1 MPVFTFPIA
10 FLALLAVPLL
20 VAIYWLRNRAR
31 ERRVSS
37 LIFWMD
43 VRQRWE
49 GGRRIHRLQMPLL
62 FVLELLA
69 IVLLAAAAAK
79 PLMRAGDA
87 AKPLVVVLDDS
98 FSMQAGKLVGGED
111 SSRNRAARSVESE
124 LRSNLYEPVQF
135 VLAGETPQVLGEA
148 SSGSEQV
155 KRLLQKWKCGAATAK
170 LDEAVAFAFEL
181 GGKRARVLV
190 VSDHAPQQEINDSRL
205 QWWTFGASLPNI
217 GIVNAICSA
226 RGEEERVMLEIAN
239 LSSQSATARLTIESG
254 NQQTP
259 QSLTLAGNESRRITL
274 TIKHSAGKLRAWL
287 GEDGLSV
294 DNQVVLLP
302 KSSKLVRVDLRLG
315 NAGLK
320 ELVEKTV
327 GSLSQIQRN
336 SERPELIITDSADV
350 KVADAESWTL
360 QLLNEKDASSYL
372 GPFVVD
378 KAHTLTEGL
387 SLGGVVW
394 AAGKSE
400 LPGTPIITA
409 GNIALLTDVDRAG
422 RHELRLRLRPELST
436 MQQTPNWPIL
446 ISNLIAWRA
455 SVAPGLR
462 QPNVRLGG
470 EATLVVDGDT
480 QSVTVIDPEQKS
492 HQLAARDSAVTVKAD
507 LAGEYKFVTE
517 TATYSLAVNAISREE
532 SDLTNAASGRWGNW
546 ANATSLEWEYRSLVW
561 LLLIVVLSLLA
572 AHAWLANRQNAT

>member
-20 VAIYWLRNRAR
+20 VAIYWLRNRAK

-62 FVLELLA
+62 FVLESLA

-79 PLMRAGDA
+79 PLIRAGDA

-98 FSMQAGKLVGGED
+98 FSMQAGKLAGGED
-111 SSRNRAARSVESE
+111 SSRNRAARAVESE
-124 LRSNLYEPVQF
+124 LRSNRYEPVRF

-148 SSGSEQV
+148 SSSSEQV
-155 KRLLQKWKCGAATAK
+155 KRLLQNWKCGAATAK

-205 QWWTFGASLPNI
+205 QWWAFGSPLPNI
-217 GIVNAICSA
+217 GIVNATCSA

-239 LSSQSATARLTIESG
+239 LSSQSATASLTIETG

-259 QSLTLAGNESRRITL
+259 QSLTLAANESRRITL
-274 TIKHSAGKLRAWL
+274 TIKNSAGKLRAWL

-302 KSSKLVRVDLRLG
+302 ESSKLVRVDLRLG
-315 NAGLK
+315 DAGLK
-320 ELVEKTV
+320 ELVEKAV
-327 GSLSQIQRN
+327 GSFSQIQRS
-336 SERPELIITDSADV
+336 SEHPELIITDSADV
-350 KVADAESWTL
+350 KVAEAESWTL

-378 KAHTLTEGL
+378 KAHPLTEGL

-455 SVAPGLR
+455 SDTPGLR

-470 EATLVVDGDT
+470 EATLVMDGDT

-492 HQLAARDSAVTVKAD
+492 HQFAARDGAVTVKAD
-507 LAGEYKFVTE
+507 LAGEYQFVTE
-517 TATYSLAVNAISREE
+517 TATYTLAANAISREE

-561 LLLIVVLSLLA
+561 LLLIVVLALLA
-572 AHAWLANRQNAT
+572 AHAWLANRQNTA

>member
-350 KVADAESWTL
+350 KVDDAESWTL